1 MPINKA
7 AELVK
12 KYNDEFSLL
21 YYRYADLN
29 IDEAKEMIREDW
41 YCMKQY
47 IKSDECENEGKAT
60 NFEDFLK
67 QLNFYV
73 QSKGT
78 TWPANFEDYR
88 SHITQK
94 LLSEETQRIVS
105 EILARSNG

>member
-21 YYRYADLN
+21 YNRYADLN
-29 IDEAKEMIREDW
+29 IDEAVAMIREDW
-41 YCMKQY
+41 CCMKQY
-47 IKSDECENEGKAT
+47 LQSDECENEGKAS

-67 QLNFYV
+67 QLKFYV
-73 QSKGT
+73 EGKGS
-78 TWPANFEDYR
+78 TWPANFQDFR

-94 LLSEETQRIVS
+94 LLSEETRRIVS